1 MTLRTTSASKRQH
14 RPGHDERRSLY
25 LNLAFVGAI
34 VASIAILLGAAGV
47 TYYTDHLG
55 QVAKVNGK
63 VITRDDLRARIAVDT
78 WRIDNAEKILSNLI
92 ANGHLTQDEANT
104 QAQPLEAER
113 KKLLAEVRAANQEA
127 RVYKLEDVNKGWYR
141 LSTERAMQ
149 IVAEEWRDPA
159 AGKEK
164 LVKRF
169 ESSQKQVSFE

>member
-1 MTLRTTSASKRQH
+1 MLKSTWCGLPTFGWMRDNVMASALPWS
-14 RPGHDERRSLY
+14 Y
-25 LNLAFVGAI
+25 V
-34 VASIAILLGAAGV
+34 LGEW
-47 TYYTDHLG
+47 
-55 QVAKVNGK
+55 Q
-63 VITRDDLRARIAVDT
+63 
-78 WRIDNAEKILSNLI
+78 E
-92 ANGHLTQDEANT
+92 
-104 QAQPLEAER
+104 
-113 KKLLAEVRAANQEA
+113 LLAEVRAANQEA

>member
-1 MTLRTTSASKRQH
+1 MNSSSCCSDKTK
-14 RPGHDERRSLY
+14 SLF
-25 LNLAFVGAI
+25 AWFIAVVGTFL
-34 VASIAILLGAAGV
+34 LLGALTV
-47 TYYTDHLG
+47 W
-55 QVAKVNGK
+55 
-63 VITRDDLRARIAVDT
+63 LRGPDASAPDAARAV
-78 WRIDNAEKILSNLI
+78 
-92 ANGHLTQDEANT
+92 
-104 QAQPLEAER
+104 ER

>member
-55 QVAKVNGK
+55 QVAKVNEK

-92 ANGHLTQDEANT
+92 FTALTQCFSEQISAFRILSAEDIGHLHQHSLKSSVATTDCNLIVTQS
-104 QAQPLEAER
+104 LGVFR
-113 KKLLAEVRAANQEA
+113 R
-127 RVYKLEDVNKGWYR
+127 
-141 LSTERAMQ
+141 
-149 IVAEEWRDPA
+149 
-159 AGKEK
+159 
-164 LVKRF
+164 
-169 ESSQKQVSFE
+169 